1 MTGHDASKVRVIP
14 SLPWIDVGM
23 LDLAGFD
30 LESPWVSVHDLPLA
44 VLELS
49 TRPRTGLARASRR
62 PIGARGALS
71 VLGFHLKK
79 EARKAEDLAQRL
91 GNVETDLAKNEA
103 RDLERWIVANKLM
116 EDRRVDIQK
125 LFEKLE
131 GKKSK

>member
-1 MTGHDASKVRVIP
+1 MDFQGYIF
-14 SLPWIDVGM
+14 LGVGV
-23 LDLAGFD
+23 A
-30 LESPWVSVHDLPLA
+30 
-44 VLELS
+44 
-49 TRPRTGLARASRR
+49 
-62 PIGARGALS
+62 IS
-71 VLGFHLKK
+71 VLGFFLKK
-79 EARKAEDLAQRL
+79 EARKADNLDQRL

>member
-1 MTGHDASKVRVIP
+1 MM
-14 SLPWIDVGM
+14 DVQGYIF
-23 LDLAGFD
+23 LG
-30 LESPWVSVHDLPLA
+30 V
-44 VLELS
+44 
-49 TRPRTGLARASRR
+49 G
-62 PIGARGALS
+62 GAIS
-71 VLGFHLKK
+71 VLGVFLKK